1 MQTLEEPFGVERSVD
16 VISSKISK
24 KTSLLSL
31 SHCSVRIYDSSACSS
46 PIRLDLKGLQIPESE
61 LSDFEARLRSVFI
74 PLFAPDC
81 RISVSTKAIRVF

>member
-1 MQTLEEPFGVERSVD
+1 MQILKESFDAERSVD

-31 SHCSVRIYDSSACSS
+31 SHCLVRIYDSSAFSS

-81 RISVSTKAIRVF
+81 RISVSTKASRVF

>member
-1 MQTLEEPFGVERSVD
+1 MQTLNEPFCFERSVD

-31 SHCSVRIYDSSACSS
+31 SHCSVRIYDSSVSIS
-46 PIRLDLKGLQIPESE
+46 PITLNLKGLEIPESE

-74 PLFAPDC
+74 PLFSPDC
-81 RISVSTKAIRVF
+81 RISVSTRAVRVF